1 MSNNEVENKNRS
13 IAKILVDADACPMK
27 VRSIVEAKSR
37 EHGLKLIFVTD
48 INHEIQSRNGE
59 VIVVDQGHDSVD
71 MAIINE
77 AGKSDIVVT
86 QDYGLASLVLAKGA
100 KAIHPSGRIFDDN
113 NIDMLLMD
121 RHLAAKS
128 RKAGER
134 VARHRKRERSDD
146 FSFASQF
153 EKFFS

>member
-1 MSNNEVENKNRS
+1 
-13 IAKILVDADACPMK
+13 
-27 VRSIVEAKSR
+27 
-37 EHGLKLIFVTD
+37 
-48 INHEIQSRNGE
+48 
-59 VIVVDQGHDSVD
+59 